1 MRMSAIALLLAACT
15 APLAYG
21 QESFRVE
28 LGRDGETI
36 ADMRPV
42 FITFESRPMPAISP
56 AEVVRR
62 YQRLFDTSEEPE
74 VRVDALNRL
83 ANIQQVSG
91 HLVHFEDTQEIRRYR
106 EAIGSYESIIQSGSF
121 HGKLDELLYQ
131 MAKAHAYVGQSDQSI
146 QRLRQLT
153 GLYPKSPLVPEAR
166 FRIAEAAFSGGN
178 YTDAELEY
186 GRLVSGRG
194 GDRLKL
200 KAHYMQGWSQYK
212 QGREAWLRAAA
223 SFVRVL
229 DQQLP
234 DPESIKRVSASDV
247 ELVDDTLRVL
257 ALMAA
262 ESGGERAL
270 TAWLGGFGEKHYDY
284 LLVDRL
290 ADHYASS
297 GRFADSVTVNQAY
310 IAARPDHPAVAAFLS
325 QIIDV
330 WILAGKNDR
339 VREAWADYV
348 FAYET
353 DYRYEALS
361 ATHQDLWRT
370 LSRQLADYYYDQ
382 GERASGEWFAR
393 AAAYYE
399 GLSKRTHEPGD
410 ILRLAGDARLQAG
423 HYRVALENYRQAAY
437 RTQGY
442 GDAVDAAWAAISLH
456 RNGLDSRI
464 AFETRLQ
471 DLSSE
476 ADRFAER
483 FPDDPR
489 LSGLDADI
497 ANRWLEH
504 QAYTEARRFAE
515 RVHAHTSASPDER
528 YSAWLALG
536 EVHTATGDHVL
547 AENAWRN
554 AAALI
559 SEHSLA
565 GVDAAEAHEVRL
577 QLARAV
583 YLQGEAAQQSGDT
596 HGAVGHFQRVGSVL
610 PGSEIA
616 IKGRYDAANSLL
628 LAERWQAA
636 INELNR
642 FRADYPTHSLAAG
655 ISDKLVMAY
664 TRSDQ
669 PVRAA
674 SELIGNSARTGSHW
688 PRKLRAA
695 ELFHQGDAIDRRN
708 SIYQQFLT
716 EPHEPVSAAQ
726 HIQAQTM
733 RQRLVESEVSPDHY
747 REQMVKTE
755 LASQWHS
762 PDTLTWSA
770 RAALALGRMSARKFE
785 AIALQHPL
793 AESLAR
799 KQAALERARQRF
811 AEAVQLEPQSVQS
824 EALFRRAELY
834 RILAADLMAS
844 EVPEELNDLERA
856 QYEMLLEEEAYL
868 FEEKAIQLHAQ
879 NHELLAVG
887 EYTEWVGK
895 SLEVLAELFPG
906 RYARDVRWMTW
917 KEEPSDDA

>member
-1 MRMSAIALLLAACT
+1 MGLLLIAFSV
-15 APLAYG
+15 PSAYC

-36 ADMRPV
+36 AELRPV
-42 FITFESRPMPAISP
+42 FMTFESRPMPAISP

-91 HLVHFEDTQEIRRYR
+91 QLTQPDDTQELRRYR
-106 EAIGSYESIIQSGSF
+106 EALGSYESIIQSGSF

-131 MAKAHAYVGQSDQSI
+131 MAKAHAYVGQGDQSI
-146 QRLRQLT
+146 QRLRQLA

-166 FRIAEAAFSGGN
+166 FRIAEAAFSAGN

-186 GRLVSGRG
+186 GRLISGSG

-200 KAHYMQGWSQYK
+200 KAHYMQGWSRYK
-212 QGREAWLRAAA
+212 QGKDAWPRAAA
-223 SFVRVL
+223 SFIRVL

-234 DPESIKRVSASDV
+234 DSESMERVSASDV
-247 ELVDDTLRVL
+247 ELVDDTLRVI

-297 GRFADSVTVNQAY
+297 GRFGDSVSVNQAY
-310 IAARPDHPAVAAFLS
+310 IAARPDHPAAAAFLA

-330 WILAGKNDR
+330 WILAGNNDR

-348 FAYET
+348 VAYES
-353 DYRYEALS
+353 DDRYEALS
-361 ATHQDLWRT
+361 ATHQELWRT

-382 GERASGEWFAR
+382 GERASGDWFSR

-399 GLSKRTHEPGD
+399 GLSKRAHEPGD

-437 RTQGY
+437 RTEGY
-442 GDAVDAAWAAISLH
+442 GDAVDAGWAAISLH
-456 RNGLDSRI
+456 RNGLDSRTT
-464 AFETRLQ
+464 FETRLQ

-476 ADRFAER
+476 VDRFAER
-483 FPDDPR
+483 FPGDPR

-504 QAYTEARRFAE
+504 RAYTEARRFAE
-515 RVHAHTSASPDER
+515 RVHAHNSARPDER

-547 AENAWRN
+547 AEHAWRN

-565 GVDAAEAHEVRL
+565 GVDVAQAHEVRL

-583 YLQGEAAQQSGDT
+583 YRQGEAAQQSGDT
-596 HGAVGHFQRVGSVL
+596 HVAVGHFQRVGSVL

-636 INELNR
+636 IGELNR
-642 FRADYPTHSLAAG
+642 FRADYPEHSLTAG
-655 ISDKLVMAY
+655 ISDKLVLAY

-674 SELIGNSARTGSHW
+674 SELIGNSARTGAHW

-708 SIYQQFLT
+708 SIYQQFLN
-716 EPHEPVSAAQ
+716 EPHEPVSAAE

-733 RQRLVESEVSPDHY
+733 RQRLVKSGVSPDHF
-747 REQMVKTE
+747 REQLVSTE
-755 LASQWHS
+755 LSSQWHS
-762 PDTLTWSA
+762 PDTLKWSA
-770 RAALALGRMSARKFE
+770 SAAMALGRMSVRKFE
-785 AIALQHPL
+785 AIALQYPL

-799 KQAALERARQRF
+799 KQATLEKATQRF
-811 AEAVQLEPQSVQS
+811 AEAIRLDAQTVQS

-834 RILAADLMAS
+834 RMLAADLMAS
-844 EVPEELNDLERA
+844 EVPDELNDLERA
-856 QYEMLLEEEAYL
+856 QYQMLLEEEAYP
-868 FEEKAIQLHAQ
+868 FEEKAIRLHAR
-879 NHELLAVG
+879 NHELLAEG
-887 EYTEWVGK
+887 EYTEWVGR

-906 RYARDVRWMTW
+906 RYDRDVRWMTW
-917 KEEPSDDA
+917 NEESSDDA